1 MGFDL
6 WTALGISRSTG
17 LALAVAALAF
27 AGLLA
32 LRMFVLRRRLRA
44 SPRGLSLNDYTSH
57 ARR

>member
-6 WTALGISRSTG
+6 WTALGISRTTG

-32 LRMFVLRRRLRA
+32 LRIFVRGRHLRA
-44 SPRGLSLNDYTSH
+44 TSRGLSLMDPP
-57 ARR
+57 R